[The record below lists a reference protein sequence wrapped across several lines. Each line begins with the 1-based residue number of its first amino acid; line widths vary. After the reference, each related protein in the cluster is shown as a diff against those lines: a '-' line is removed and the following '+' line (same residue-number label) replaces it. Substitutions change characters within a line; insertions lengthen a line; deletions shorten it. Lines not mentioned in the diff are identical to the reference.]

1 MKFPVVIQH
10 RHVHLSEK
18 DAKKLFGKD
27 CKFEIRKKI
36 GHRGQG
42 IFTQTVNIIGD
53 NGIFEDVCVIGPW
66 RSKTQV
72 ELSSSDAVAVG
83 IDAPVRISG
92 DLARSGSCVIK
103 GPLGEINARASVI
116 IAARHLHC
124 DKKVANKLGVLQGD
138 VVSLGCGTNKETKFN
153 HVTVRVH
160 PTFANELHISA
171 DEAAENW
178 IQSGDDSYLCT
189 ED

>member
-1 MKFPVVIQH
+1 MKFPAVIQY
-10 RHVHLSEK
+10 RHIHLSEK
-18 DAKKLFGKD
+18 DAKILFGKD
-27 CKFEIRKKI
+27 CEFKILKQI

-42 IFTQTVNIIGD
+42 VFTQKVNIIGD
-53 NGIFEDVCVIGPW
+53 SGIFEDVCVIGPW

-72 ELSSSDAVAVG
+72 ELSASDAVAVG
-83 IDAPVRISG
+83 VDAPVRVSG
-92 DLARSGSCVIK
+92 DLLRSGSCIIK
-103 GPLGEINARASVI
+103 GPLGEVNARSSVI

-124 DKKVANKLGVLQGD
+124 DKKVSNKLGLSQGD
-138 VVSLGCGTNKETKFN
+138 VVSLGCGTNKNIKFN

-178 IQSGDDSYLCT
+178 IQSGDDLYICT